1 MNTKPKPRITK
12 ITLGRLYNLGNYE
25 HVRYD
30 LTVEVPDGAS
40 ATKSILGMERIIAG
54 LSPLKNARVRDVG
67 DLRRDAAYIAKLK
80 SLNAEEWKREHGES
94 KGTRKEI
101 IGRYEKA
108 LRDETLKRQKELR
121 TAERARLLFDDLG
134 GAARWKDAK
143 LDWEN
148 DDQW

>member
-40 ATKSILGMERIIAG
+40 ATKAIIGMERIIAG
-54 LSPLKNARVRDVG
+54 LSPLKNSPTRDECH
-67 DLRRDAAYIAKLK
+67 LRLDAAYIAKLK
-80 SLNAEEWKREHGES
+80 SLNAEEWKREHGDS

-101 IGRYEKA
+101 IGRYEKS
-108 LRDETLKRQKELR
+108 LKEETLKRQKAFS

-134 GAARWKDAK
+134 GAAHWKDAK

-148 DDQW
+148 DDRW